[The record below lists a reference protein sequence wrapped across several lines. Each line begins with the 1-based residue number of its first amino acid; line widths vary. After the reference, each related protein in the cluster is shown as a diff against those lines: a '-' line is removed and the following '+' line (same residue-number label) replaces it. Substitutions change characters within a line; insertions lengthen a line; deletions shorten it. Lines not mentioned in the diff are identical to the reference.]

1 MPCSMAEFLTFPDI
15 ELHPKSRHNIRLA
28 KVIAFEEKRLAG
40 HFRQRVGEAV
50 SKI

>member
-1 MPCSMAEFLTFPDI
+1 MAEFLTFPDI
-15 ELHPKSRHNIRLA
+15 ELHPESRLDIRLA
-28 KVIAFEEKRLAG
+28 KIVALEKKRLAG